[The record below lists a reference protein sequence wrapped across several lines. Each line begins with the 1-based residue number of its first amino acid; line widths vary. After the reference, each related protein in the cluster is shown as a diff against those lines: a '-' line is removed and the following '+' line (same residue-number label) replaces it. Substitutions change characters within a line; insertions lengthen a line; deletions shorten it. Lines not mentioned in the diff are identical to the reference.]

1 MKKYNTLAQYKY
13 QTDIHICRVVWNTR
27 MIFMLQDPG
36 LAPSRRRA
44 SRSAETRR
52 PSTRAWSARR
62 TRRAP
67 LATSLRVS
75 SHYLCT
81 SQSALASWSEDW
93 NLLLAAGTPPSTQL
107 SHSDHV
113 ARPETLSASSKVVSR
128 SSSRQ
133 HTNASRASALQPD
146 SDVMSNATSHSKAN
160 VGFLKSQLSA
170 YSQNNSWL

>member
-1 MKKYNTLAQYKY
+1 MLA
-13 QTDIHICRVVWNTR
+13 WF
-27 MIFMLQDPG
+27 IFTLQDPVLG
-36 LAPSRRRA
+36 PLRRRA

-62 TRRAP
+62 MPRAH

-75 SHYLCT
+75 RGHFLSLYTDYSVLNCKAFLSPT
-81 SQSALASWSEDW
+81 
-93 NLLLAAGTPPSTQL
+93 GTPPSTQL

-133 HTNASRASALQPD
+133 HTNASRASALQAD

-170 YSQNNSWL
+170 YSQNNS